1 MNAHNYIRGSVGR
14 GARRERGFTLVE
26 LMVTVGIALF
36 LLGGLVTIMQNVR
49 QANFNQQALAQLQD
63 QQRFA
68 MTVLSDMIQQGGY
81 YPSPTLQ
88 TQISSLP
95 AVGAIMQPGQAFY
108 GTHTG
113 PNVADQMTVRLVTTD
128 PIPAPSPPPIILCD
142 GTTNPTGTPQVYSNL
157 FSVTPPA
164 GNQPGQLMCSVN
176 GNAAV
181 PLANGVTNL
190 QFYYGVN
197 RLGPTINYN
206 VDTYLTAD
214 QMNAGI
220 AAGGDWMNIS
230 SVRVVLTFTNPLA
243 KFPGQQPTISF
254 ERVVS
259 VLARA
264 GVHS

>member
-1 MNAHNYIRGSVGR
+1 MSTYKNTWGSACR
-14 GARRERGFTLVE
+14 GARRQRGFTLVE

-68 MTVLSDMIQQGGY
+68 MTVLTDMIQQGGY
-81 YPSPTLQ
+81 YASGTAETPQSVFGSGGVFL
-88 TQISSLP
+88 SS
-95 AVGAIMQPGQAFY
+95 GQAFY
-108 GTHTG
+108 GTHTA
-113 PNVADQMTVRLVTTD
+113 PNAPDTMTVRLQTSGGDGV
-128 PIPAPSPPPIILCD
+128 ILCD
-142 GTTNPTGTPQVYSNL
+142 GTTNAAAPGTDVLYINA
-157 FSVTPPA
+157 FTVTPPA

-190 QFYYGVN
+190 QLYYGVN
-197 RLGPTINYN
+197 RVNPTVNYN
-206 VDTYLTAD
+206 VDTYLTGD
-214 QMNAGI
+214 QMNPGLPG
-220 AAGGDWMNIS
+220 GGDWMNIS
-230 SVRVVLTFTNPLA
+230 SVRVVLTFTNPLNPNGNVA
-243 KFPGQQPTISF
+243 GQPATISF

-259 VLARA
+259 VMARA